1 MQIKL
6 GDGCRGNWQT
16 GLQLPSFLCMANVV
30 FRCLSPENPFGRG
43 REDGH
48 FNSRG
53 HKTNFSIG
61 AAARQAT
68 NHGSRYAALEK
79 DSRAMGL
86 FFSRFRRVKFSEKIA
101 LAICVS
107 FWLSLHQLSVSCT
120 LRHGEQKT
128 ENVRRQGSETE
139 QETANFKRTKTDS
152 RSSKS
157 PAELAGSR
165 TTGGRHRHVWY
176 PTCSTT
182 FAAS

>member
-1 MQIKL
+1 MVEREVLQIKL
-6 GDGCRGNWQT
+6 GDGCRGNGQT

-30 FRCLSPENPFGRG
+30 FRCSSPENPFGRG

-86 FFSRFRRVKFSEKIA
+86 FFSRFRRVKFSEKIPTHPPYSMHSKLVGQFRGTRTVVVNHHVA
-101 LAICVS
+101 HS
-107 FWLSLHQLSVSCT
+107 RLH
-120 LRHGEQKT
+120 GF
-128 ENVRRQGSETE
+128 G
-139 QETANFKRTKTDS
+139 
-152 RSSKS
+152 
-157 PAELAGSR
+157 
-165 TTGGRHRHVWY
+165 
-176 PTCSTT
+176 
-182 FAAS
+182 